1 MQHKSIKYS
10 NNNITHRNS
19 TKQKITMK
27 TTFRKNKFKTETMAK
42 KKINWINLIRDV
54 VILAL
59 TYLAGEQIGTPN
71 L

>member
-1 MQHKSIKYS
+1 MQHKPIKHS
-10 NNNITHRNS
+10 DNHTANRSS
-19 TKQKITMK
+19 TQQKITMK
-27 TTFRKNKFKTETMAK
+27 TTFHKNKFKTETMAK